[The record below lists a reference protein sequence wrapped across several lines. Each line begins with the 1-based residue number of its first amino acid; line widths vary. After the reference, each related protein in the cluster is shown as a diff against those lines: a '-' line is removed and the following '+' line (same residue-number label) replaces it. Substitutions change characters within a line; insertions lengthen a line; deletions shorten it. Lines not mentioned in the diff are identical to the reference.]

1 STSVPPPS
9 SGQKQVLRVNR
20 ACNACRKQK
29 MRCEGPENPP
39 CARCKAAGI
48 QCVFEKIAKPD
59 GDSSER
65 LRTLETQFATMQ
77 GTLMDILSELR
88 RPAPAPAP
96 VADPPGQAQK
106 NSPAYSHS
114 PASQSSYTPAPDPAP
129 PPPPPMNAPH
139 RPALGYQY
147 QPQIPQQLPSLQS
160 VLPHHYH
167 SHSPPGSSSGFS
179 RPYSHTYP
187 GPQHHPSHLHP
198 SNPYPHH
205 RRLPDPVS
213 PYRPAVLS
221 GITSAANS
229 DDEGDIPSSALLA
242 PIGVLNDLA
251 SVAAQSDAGGR
262 HGLKRKRGDGA
273 GSEGQAESVPGTI
286 ASDVPPYRAE
296 VSAEPEPEPGPERDP
311 EPEAVEEE
319 HAPERERDAIERGIV
334 SEGEATELHRIYFTG
349 CYRVLAV
356 FNERVDTLESLRA
369 RSPFLLNCILMAA
382 SKARDGGGPP
392 SPTQLALVRECSS
405 MAKEYLFG
413 PLKSVEI
420 VQGLLLIAGWSHS
433 TGPTGWLAAGHA
445 IRYAVELGL
454 HKALP
459 RLARRKVSGGGGVES
474 ERALVTAA
482 RTWCGL
488 YVFEYQIS
496 FGTGRPAMM
505 RGDKSLI
512 RARDILL
519 KHPLSIPTDARLVST
534 CELMTLQSK
543 IHDSLGLLD
552 EPANE
557 DRVIEVL
564 RQSIIDLDGWLSE
577 WTSIMEGLGLD
588 ARDLQFF
595 HSSAQIQMLYAHLFH
610 HCIALRNLHT
620 VADAKALRP
629 EMKQVALRA
638 IDYAQ
643 SAIKVCIE
651 NHEYRLGLRYAISYS
666 HTCAAFAGAFL
677 LRLTRLFPE
686 DLDVH
691 AMIVMVEKLAHLLD
705 EVPAGRF
712 ARSLFQ
718 MIKVSQDRLRAKQA
732 AASASPHSASNALAP
747 TTSHERTEP
756 QPHPPISYTNDL
768 AQLVHPNPGLFGP
781 GMEYGNHALASD
793 ITHGLLSLE
802 GDWPAWI
809 QNSIYGD
816 LPMHGAMYD
825 GVTPG
830 VHGYDGLPFGW
841 DVGTV

>member
-1 STSVPPPS
+1 
-9 SGQKQVLRVNR
+9 
-20 ACNACRKQK
+20 
-29 MRCEGPENPP
+29 
-39 CARCKAAGI
+39 
-48 QCVFEKIAKPD
+48 
-59 GDSSER
+59 
-65 LRTLETQFATMQ
+65 
-77 GTLMDILSELR
+77 
-88 RPAPAPAP
+88 
-96 VADPPGQAQK
+96 
-106 NSPAYSHS
+106 
-114 PASQSSYTPAPDPAP
+114 
-129 PPPPPMNAPH
+129 
-139 RPALGYQY
+139 
-147 QPQIPQQLPSLQS
+147 
-160 VLPHHYH
+160 
-167 SHSPPGSSSGFS
+167 
-179 RPYSHTYP
+179 
-187 GPQHHPSHLHP
+187 
-198 SNPYPHH
+198 
-205 RRLPDPVS
+205 
-213 PYRPAVLS
+213 
-221 GITSAANS
+221 
-229 DDEGDIPSSALLA
+229 
-242 PIGVLNDLA
+242 
-251 SVAAQSDAGGR
+251 
-262 HGLKRKRGDGA
+262 
-273 GSEGQAESVPGTI
+273 
-286 ASDVPPYRAE
+286 
-296 VSAEPEPEPGPERDP
+296 
-311 EPEAVEEE
+311 
-319 HAPERERDAIERGIV
+319 
-334 SEGEATELHRIYFTG
+334 
-349 CYRVLAV
+349 
-356 FNERVDTLESLRA
+356 
-369 RSPFLLNCILMAA
+369 MAA

-392 SPTQLALVRECSS
+392 SLTQLALVRECSS

-543 IHDSLGLLD
+543 IHDSLSPLD
-552 EPANE
+552 EPVDE

-564 RQSIIDLDGWLSE
+564 RQSIVDLDAWLSE

-691 AMIVMVEKLAHLLD
+691 AMIVMVEQLAHLLD

-718 MIKVSQDRLRAKQA
+718 MIQVSQDRLRAKQA
-732 AASASPHSASNALAP
+732 AASASPPSASHTLMP
-747 TTSHERTEP
+747 TTSHERVEP

-768 AQLVHPNPGLFGP
+768 AQLVHPNSGMFGP
-781 GMEYGNHALASD
+781 GVEYGNQSLASD

-816 LPMHGAMYD
+816 LPVNGAMYD
-825 GVTPG
+825 GAGVTG
-830 VHGYDGLPFGW
+830 VHYEGLPFGW
-841 DVGTV
+841 DVGAV

>member
-1 STSVPPPS
+1 MAGKKALPVLLPNGTPPTQANSGPPPRD
-9 SGQKQVLRVNR
+9 SGKQVLRVNR

-39 CARCKAAGI
+39 CARCKAAGTQRI
-48 QCVFEKIAKPD
+48 R
-59 GDSSER
+59 S
-65 LRTLETQFATMQ
+65 LETQFATMQ

-88 RPAPAPAP
+88 RPQPTQSSSASVPDDSPRQAPK
-96 VADPPGQAQK
+96 D
-106 NSPAYSHS
+106 SPAYSHS
-114 PASQSSYTPAPDPAP
+114 PASTPAPDPPTPA
-129 PPPPPMNAPH
+129 NAPH

-147 QPQIPQQLPSLQS
+147 QPQLSQQLPSLQS
-160 VLPHHYH
+160 VLPHHYQ
-167 SHSPPGSSSGFS
+167 HSPSGFS
-179 RPYSHTYP
+179 RPHSHGYQ
-187 GPQHHPSHLHP
+187 GSSHHPPPPPHLHS
-198 SNPYPHH
+198 SNSYHS

-213 PYRPAVLS
+213 PYRPAILS

-251 SVAAQSDAGGR
+251 SVAAQSDPSR
-262 HGLKRKRGDGA
+262 HGLKRKRGVEGPSPA
-273 GSEGQAESVPGTI
+273 SRFRRTSSLSSRRSPPPLRTESTSGTNISEI
-286 ASDVPPYRAE
+286 AP
-296 VSAEPEPEPGPERDP
+296 EPEPEP
-311 EPEAVEEE
+311 EPQKEEAVEEE
-319 HAPERERDAIERGIV
+319 RAPERERDAIERGIV
-334 SEGEATELHRIYFTG
+334 SEAEAAELHRIYFTG
-349 CYRVLAV
+349 CYRVLVCFLPSSVMRVAHDRQAV

-382 SKARDGGGPP
+382 SKARDGGSPP
-392 SPTQLALVRECSS
+392 SPTQLALVRECSR

-433 TGPTGWLAAGHA
+433 TGPTGWLAAGMTLGHA
-445 IRYAVELGL
+445 IRYGVELGL

-459 RLARRKVSGGGGVES
+459 RLARRKISGGGDTEV

-488 YVFEYQIS
+488 YVFGPRIS
-496 FGTGRPAMM
+496 FGTGRCA
-505 RGDKSLI
+505 
-512 RARDILL
+512 ARDILL

-543 IHDSLGLLD
+543 IHDSLGSLD
-552 EPANE
+552 DPVNE

-564 RQSIIDLDGWLSE
+564 RQSILDLDAWLAE
-577 WTSIMEGLGLD
+577 WATIMKNLGLD
-588 ARDLQFF
+588 SRDLQFF

-610 HCIALRNLHT
+610 HCIALRNVHT

-629 EMKQVALRA
+629 EMKQIALRA

-643 SAIKVCIE
+643 SAIKVCLE

-691 AMIVMVEKLAHLLD
+691 AMIVMVEQLAHLLD

-718 MIKVSQDRLRAKQA
+718 MIKVSQERLRAKQA
-732 AASASPHSASNALAP
+732 ASSASPPTLAP
-747 TTSHERTEP
+747 TLSHERTNP
-756 QPHPPISYTNDL
+756 QTQPPVSYPH
-768 AQLVHPNPGLFGP
+768 VPGTGMFGP
-781 GMEYGNHALASD
+781 GMEYASD
-793 ITHGLLSLE
+793 MTHGLLSLE

-816 LPMHGAMYD
+816 LPLNGSIYE
-825 GVTPG
+825 TPG
-830 VHGYDGLPFGW
+830 VHVFEGVPFGW